1 MTSWPPIGLNT
12 RVGSLVG
19 QKIAVGGR
27 GPEGLTTIVYVEFSS
42 HRRGVR
48 AAISDSAPRPVA
60 PAAASPIVP
69 PDLTLGEVV
78 LAHADVEP
86 WSAVEV
92 PGLKWPLASHPRY
105 RALWIVG
112 ALVMVVLAVWLMQPA
127 LAIFSLISMGPMVT
141 AKLRGRIK
149 PDAMKVQ
156 AHALGDDG
164 RPIPPQHVWAML
176 PPSAVDTTLGALSPA
191 DRITVLKERYGALRG
206 DIAYRIENSALFD
219 GAVAATQRLELALL
233 AWDAGSPAAEALADE
248 VEASFDAARRNAEE
262 LGFAHLPATARDTA
276 RRAQGAARA
285 ALGTTVP
292 AEREAAARKAAELLR
307 SLALYY
313 LPGIDPAAPRLVA
326 SPRAIEPA

>member
-12 RVGSLVG
+12 PVGSLVG
-19 QKIAVGGR
+19 RRIAVGGI
-27 GPEGLTTIVYVEFSS
+27 GPEGRTTIVYVELRS
-42 HRRGVR
+42 HLRGVR
-48 AAISDSAPRPVA
+48 AAISDSAPRSVA
-60 PAAASPIVP
+60 PSAASPVVA

-78 LAHADVEP
+78 LAHADLDP
-86 WSAVEV
+86 WSATEV
-92 PGLKWPLASHPRY
+92 PGLKWPLGSHPRF
-105 RALWIVG
+105 RALWMVG
-112 ALVMVVLAVWLMQPA
+112 AVAVLVLAVVAMQPT
-127 LAIFSLISMGPMVT
+127 LAVLSLLCLAPVVT
-141 AKLRGRIK
+141 ARFRGRIK
-149 PDAMKVQ
+149 PDAMKLQ
-156 AHALGDDG
+156 AYALDERR
-164 RPIPPQHVWAML
+164 RPIPPQRLWAML
-176 PPSAVDTTLGALSPA
+176 PPSAVDTGLGALSPA
-191 DRITVLKERYGALRG
+191 DRVTVVKERYGALRG

-313 LPGIDPAAPRLVA
+313 LPRIDPAASKLVA